1 MALRWKDYRVTA
13 EDVAKNGNV
22 YVLPARSSD
31 IENEGV
37 LMCQLK
43 IVEGMDSR
51 LRKLIDLAVEWKQMV
66 D

>member
-1 MALRWKDYRVTA
+1 MDIVS
-13 EDVAKNGNV
+13 ES
-22 YVLPARSSD
+22 VLPR
-31 IENEGV
+31 
-37 LMCQLK
+37 QLK